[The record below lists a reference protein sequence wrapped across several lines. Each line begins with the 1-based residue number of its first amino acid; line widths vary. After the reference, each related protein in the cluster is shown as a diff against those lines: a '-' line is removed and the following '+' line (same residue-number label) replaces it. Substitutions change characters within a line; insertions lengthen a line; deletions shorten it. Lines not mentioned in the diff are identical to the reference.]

1 MSKSRA
7 VRLLAMLTVGG
18 VVFQAGG
25 CFATFTPVALS
36 LAESVLLS
44 VLTGGFM
51 GP

>member
-7 VRLLAMLTVGG
+7 VRLLAMLTAGG

-25 CFATFTPVALS
+25 CAVTFAPVVLS

>member
-25 CFATFTPVALS
+25 CFATFTPISIICLVFKPCISA
-36 LAESVLLS
+36 
-44 VLTGGFM
+44 
-51 GP
+51 